1 MVKRGM
7 VKKRKRGKRR
17 AVPKPPKVKHG
28 FLEIT
33 AHVIG
38 STLGGMALKAG
49 IAKSASIGKRQ
60 GKPLATQPKETAKQA
75 KGKPRRP
82 KGAVTNE
89 RPKV

>member
-1 MVKRGM
+1 VKKDM
-7 VKKRKRGKRR
+7 VKKGKPANKK
-17 AVPKPPKVKHG
+17 AVRKPPKVKHG

-49 IAKSASIGKRQ
+49 IAKPASIGKRQ
-60 GKPLATQPKETAKQA
+60 GKPLATPPNDTAKQA

-82 KGAVTNE
+82 KGAVT
-89 RPKV
+89 RARRKV